1 MGPPSPQRHG
11 EEEGFWEC
19 SSPSQGQ
26 RLMEFLGA
34 VSCIPQLA
42 PACSSLLQLALAC
55 SSLLQLAP
63 ACINLAA
70 LGFFSGVVT
79 KEPSLQ
85 ERHPQ
90 VFPPGTHLMSLLVG
104 HLRPEP
110 YPRLLHPPTPVSLN
124 SNRAQPVKKARDNSP
139 SCPYCLYSGSG
150 EHEEH
155 VAWGIGVEDLSTTV

>member
-110 YPRLLHPPTPVSLN
+110 YPRLLHPPNPSVSKLQQ
-124 SNRAQPVKKARDNSP
+124 SSAGQEGQRQFSF
-139 SCPYCLYSGSG
+139 
-150 EHEEH
+150 
-155 VAWGIGVEDLSTTV
+155 LSLLSVLWLRGA